1 MSQRRIDERHP
12 SREARPAIQ
21 ILKGKAMNSQT
32 NFHLTGPAAFLR
44 SRFSKIGVCGIALIL
59 TGCWGSD
66 DSSILAAQVTPPTPP
81 PVTYTIG
88 GNLSGLQSG
97 QVTLLLNG
105 ANAQTISANG
115 AFKFSTSVNS
125 GANYAVTVGTQPA
138 EQSCSV
144 TLGSGSATANVSNVA
159 VKCVSDT
166 YSVGGTVTGM
176 TAGTHVT
183 LLDNGGN
190 ATVVSSNTSFTFSNQ
205 ISAGGSYAVTV
216 GTQPTG
222 QTCSISH
229 GAASAVAASVS
240 NVTVVCAVDEFSVGG
255 NVTGLAT
262 GDQVTLL
269 NNGGNPTTVSANGAF
284 TFSSPVAF
292 GGNYA
297 VTVQVQPVGQTCSL
311 TGATGTNISA
321 NPSVAVSCATSL
333 LTTLYSFKADT
344 TDVGYPVG
352 NIMQATDGYFYGTG
366 YEDASVGGGG
376 VFKISSSGTESL
388 LYSFTGGAT
397 DGDYP
402 YAGLMQVANGNIYGL
417 TSSGGSNN
425 EGTIFQLTLAGAET
439 VLHMFGTA
447 ADAAYPEYA
456 TLVEGTDGYLYGTT
470 YEGGVN
476 GEGAVYRIKPDGSSY
491 SVVYSFGATQADG
504 YNPYGGLVFGSNGD
518 LYGVTGYG
526 GANNEGMAFELTT
539 SGTLTALH
547 SFGGP
552 SDGQVPLA
560 ALTLGKD
567 GNFYG
572 STSVGGPNGQGVV
585 FKMTP
590 TGTETVVYAFGT
602 NTSDG
607 SGTYE
612 PLIEGP
618 DGNFYGICYQG
629 GISNKGTFFVVSP
642 TTGQE
647 VILHRFAGG
656 TTDGELPVALL
667 LSSDGHFYGAT
678 LEGGTANA
686 GVFFRY

>member
-12 SREARPAIQ
+12 SWEARPAIQ

-32 NFHLTGPAAFLR
+32 NFRLSSPAAFLR

-66 DSSILAAQVTPPTPP
+66 DSSILAAQVTPQPA
-81 PVTYTIG
+81 TYTIG

-144 TLGSGSATANVSNVA
+144 TLGSGSATANVSSVA
-159 VKCVSDT
+159 VKCVSDA
-166 YSVGGTVTGM
+166 YSVGGTLTGM

-183 LLDNGGN
+183 LLDSGGN
-190 ATVVSSNTSFTFSNQ
+190 ATMVSSNTSFTFSNQ

-229 GAASAVAASVS
+229 GAASAVAANVS
-240 NVTVVCAVDEFSVGG
+240 NVSVVCAVDEFSVGG

-262 GDQVTLL
+262 GAQVTLL
-269 NNGGNPTTVSANGAF
+269 NNGGNPTTVGANGAF

-292 GGNYA
+292 GGSYA
-297 VTVQVQPVGQTCSL
+297 VTVQVQPIGQTCSL
-311 TGATGTNISA
+311 TGATGSNISA

-333 LTTLYSFKADT
+333 LTTLYSFKGDT
-344 TDVGYPVG
+344 TDIGYPVG

-366 YEDASVGGGG
+366 YGGGSAGGGG
-376 VFKISSSGTESL
+376 VFKISSGGTESL
-388 LYSFTGGAT
+388 LYSFAGGAS

-402 YAGLMQVANGNIYGL
+402 HAGLMQAGIGTIYGF
-417 TSSGGSNN
+417 TYGGGLND
-425 EGTIFQLTLAGAET
+425 EGVLFQLTLAGAET
-439 VLHMFGTA
+439 VLHMFGTGT
-447 ADAAYPEYA
+447 DAAYPEYGA
-456 TLVEGTDGYLYGTT
+456 LVEGTDGYLYGTT
-470 YEGGVN
+470 SEGGAY
-476 GEGAVYRIKPDGSSY
+476 GEGAAFRMKPDGSSY

-504 YNPYGGLVFGSNGD
+504 YNPYAGLVFGSNGD

-539 SGTLTALH
+539 GGTLTALY
-547 SFGGP
+547 SFAGAP
-552 SDGQVPLA
+552 ADGALPLA

-572 STSVGGPNGQGVV
+572 TTSNGGTNMQGIV
-585 FKMTP
+585 FKITP
-590 TGTETVVYAFGT
+590 TGTETLIYTFGT
-602 NTSDG
+602 NADDG
-607 SGTYE
+607 KGSYE
-612 PLIEGP
+612 PLIEGL
-618 DGNFYGICYQG
+618 DGNFYGTGIQG
-629 GISNKGTFFVVSP
+629 GTNDAGTLFVVSP
-642 TTGQE
+642 TSGQE
-647 VILHRFAGG
+647 VTLHSFAGG
-656 TTDGELPVALL
+656 ATDGRYPAGLVLG
-667 LSSDGHFYGAT
+667 SDGHFYGST
-678 LEGGTANA
+678 LQGGTADA

>member
-1 MSQRRIDERHP
+1 
-12 SREARPAIQ
+12 
-21 ILKGKAMNSQT
+21 MNSQI
-32 NFHLTGPAAFLR
+32 NFRRTGPAAFLR
-44 SRFSKIGVCGIALIL
+44 SRFSKIGACGIALIL

-66 DSSILAAQVTPPTPP
+66 DSSILAAQVSPQPTPQ

-105 ANAQTISANG
+105 AHAQTMSANG

-138 EQSCSV
+138 QQSCSV

-183 LLDNGGN
+183 LLDNGSN
-190 ATVVSSNTSFTFSNQ
+190 ATVVSANTSFTFSSQ

-229 GAASAVAASVS
+229 GAASSVAANVS
-240 NVTVVCAVDEFSVGG
+240 NVTVVCTVDEFSVGG

-262 GDQVTLL
+262 SEQVTLL

-292 GGNYA
+292 GGSYA
-297 VTVQVQPVGQTCSL
+297 VTVQVQPIGQTCSL
-311 TGATGTNISA
+311 TGATGSNISA

-333 LTTLYSFKADT
+333 LTTLYSFKGT
-344 TDVGYPVG
+344 PTDIGYPVG
-352 NIMQATDGYFYGTG
+352 NIIQAADGYFYGTG
-366 YEDASVGGGG
+366 YEDGSAGGGG
-376 VFKISSSGTESL
+376 VFKISSGGTESL
-388 LYSFTGGAT
+388 LYSFTGGGT
-397 DGDYP
+397 DGDYS
-402 YAGLMQVANGNIYGL
+402 YSGLIQLGNGNIYGL
-417 TSSGGSNN
+417 TSSGGAHN
-425 EGTIFQLTLAGAET
+425 EGVIYQLTLPGAET
-439 VLHMFGTA
+439 ILHSFGA
-447 ADAAYPEYA
+447 AGDAAYPEYA

-470 YEGGVN
+470 YEGGAN
-476 GEGAVYRIKPDGSSY
+476 GEGAAYRIKPDGSGY

-590 TGTETVVYAFGT
+590 AGTETVVYAFGT
-602 NTSDG
+602 IAGDG
-607 SGTYE
+607 AGTYQ

-629 GISNKGTFFVVSP
+629 GISNKGTLFVVSP

-647 VILHRFAGG
+647 VILHKFAGG
-656 TTDGELPVALL
+656 TTDGELPVALV

>member
-1 MSQRRIDERHP
+1 
-12 SREARPAIQ
+12 
-21 ILKGKAMNSQT
+21 MNSQT
-32 NFHLTGPAAFLR
+32 NFRLTGPAAFLR

-66 DSSILAAQVTPPTPP
+66 SSILAAQVTPQPP
-81 PVTYTIG
+81 PQPVTYTIG

-105 ANAQTISANG
+105 ANGQTMSANG

-159 VKCVSDT
+159 VKCVSVA

-190 ATVVSSNTSFTFSNQ
+190 ATMVSSNTSFTFSSQ

-229 GAASAVAASVS
+229 GAASAVAANVS

-262 GDQVTLL
+262 GEQVTLL

-284 TFSSPVAF
+284 TFSSPVTF
-292 GGNYA
+292 GGSYA
-297 VTVQVQPVGQTCSL
+297 VTVQVQPTGQTCSL
-311 TGATGTNISA
+311 TGATGSNISA
-321 NPSVAVSCATSL
+321 NPSVAVSCATSS
-333 LTTLYSFKADT
+333 LTTLYSFKGNT
-344 TDVGYPVG
+344 SDVGYPVG
-352 NIMQATDGYFYGTG
+352 NIIQAADGYFYGTG
-366 YEDASVGGGG
+366 YEDGSIGGGG
-376 VFKISSSGTESL
+376 VFKISSGGTESL
-388 LYSFTGGAT
+388 FYSFTGGAT

-402 YAGLMQVANGNIYGL
+402 YSGLIQVGNGNIYGL
-417 TSSGGSNN
+417 TSSGGANN
-425 EGTIFQLTLAGAET
+425 EGVIYQLTLPGTET
-439 VLHMFGTA
+439 VLHSFGSGN
-447 ADAAYPEYA
+447 DAAYPEYA
-456 TLVEGTDGYLYGTT
+456 TLVEGTDGYMYGTT
-470 YEGGVN
+470 YEGGAY
-476 GEGAVYRIKPDGSSY
+476 GEGAAYRIKPDGSSY
-491 SVVYSFGATQADG
+491 SVIFSFGQTQATG
-504 YNPYGGLVFGSNGD
+504 YNPYGGFVFGSNGD

-526 GANNEGMAFELTT
+526 GTNNEGMAFELTT

-547 SFGGP
+547 SFGGSP
-552 SDGQVPLA
+552 SDGAVPLA

-572 STSVGGPNGQGVV
+572 STSVGGPNGLGIV

-590 TGTETVVYAFGT
+590 VGTETVIYAFGT
-602 NTSDG
+602 NAGDG
-607 SGTYE
+607 SGTYQ

-629 GISNKGTFFVVSP
+629 GISNRGTLFVVSP

-647 VILHRFAGG
+647 VTLHEFAGG
-656 TTDGELPVALL
+656 TTDGELPVGLVL
-667 LSSDGHFYGAT
+667 GTDGHFYGST
-678 LEGGTANA
+678 LEGGTADA

>member
-1 MSQRRIDERHP
+1 
-12 SREARPAIQ
+12 
-21 ILKGKAMNSQT
+21 MNNQT
-32 NFHLTGPAAFLR
+32 NFRLTGPAAFLR
-44 SRFSKIGVCGIALIL
+44 SRFSKIGVCGVALIL

-66 DSSILAAQVTPPTPP
+66 DGSTPP
-81 PVTYTIG
+81 PQPTPQPVTYAIG

-105 ANAQTISANG
+105 ANAQTMSANG

-159 VKCVSDT
+159 VKCVSVT

-183 LLDNGGN
+183 LLDNGSN
-190 ATVVSSNTSFTFSNQ
+190 ATVVSANTSFTFSSQ

-229 GAASAVAASVS
+229 GAASAVAANIS

-262 GDQVTLL
+262 GEQVTLL

-284 TFSSPVAF
+284 TFSSPIAF
-292 GGNYA
+292 GGNFA
-297 VTVQVQPVGQTCSL
+297 VTVQVQPLGQTCSL
-311 TGATGTNISA
+311 TGATGSNISA
-321 NPSVAVSCATSL
+321 NSSVAVSCATSS
-333 LTTLYSFKADT
+333 LTILYSFKGTT
-344 TDVGYPVG
+344 TDIGYPVG

-366 YEDASVGGGG
+366 YEYASVGGGG
-376 VFKISSSGTESL
+376 VFKISSGGTESL
-388 LYSFTGGAT
+388 LYSFMGGAT

-402 YAGLMQVANGNIYGL
+402 YAGLMQVGNGNIYGL
-417 TSSGGSNN
+417 TSSGGANN
-425 EGTIFQLTLAGAET
+425 EGVLFQLTLAGVET
-439 VLHMFGTA
+439 VQHSFGTA
-447 ADAAYPEYA
+447 SDGAYPEYA

-470 YEGGVN
+470 YEGGAY
-476 GEGAVYRIKPDGSSY
+476 GEGSAFRMKPDGSSY
-491 SVVYSFGATQADG
+491 SVIFSFGQTQAAG

-526 GANNEGMAFELTT
+526 GTNNEGMIFELTT
-539 SGTLTALH
+539 SGTLTALY
-547 SFGGP
+547 SFGGTP

-572 STSVGGPNGQGVV
+572 TTSNGGPSGMGIV

-590 TGTETVVYAFGT
+590 AGTETVIYAFGT
-602 NTSDG
+602 NAGDG
-607 SGTYE
+607 AGTYQ
-612 PLIEGP
+612 PLI
-618 DGNFYGICYQG
+618 
-629 GISNKGTFFVVSP
+629 
-642 TTGQE
+642 
-647 VILHRFAGG
+647 
-656 TTDGELPVALL
+656 
-667 LSSDGHFYGAT
+667 
-678 LEGGTANA
+678 
-686 GVFFRY
+686 

>member
-1 MSQRRIDERHP
+1 
-12 SREARPAIQ
+12 
-21 ILKGKAMNSQT
+21 MNSQT
-32 NFHLTGPAAFLR
+32 NFRLTGPAAFLR

-66 DSSILAAQVTPPTPP
+66 DGSAPPPQPTPQ

-105 ANAQTISANG
+105 ANAQTMSANG

-159 VKCVSDT
+159 VKCVSVT

-183 LLDNGGN
+183 LLDNGSN
-190 ATVVSSNTSFTFSNQ
+190 ATVVSADTGFTFSSQ

-216 GTQPTG
+216 GMQPTG
-222 QTCSISH
+222 QTCTISH
-229 GAASAVAASVS
+229 GAASAVAANVS
-240 NVTVVCAVDEFSVGG
+240 NVAVVCAVDEFTVGG

-262 GDQVTLL
+262 GEQVTLL

-284 TFSSPVAF
+284 TFSSPIAF
-292 GGNYA
+292 GGNFA
-297 VTVQVQPVGQTCSL
+297 VTVQVQPLGQTCSL
-311 TGATGTNISA
+311 TGATGSNISA
-321 NPSVAVSCATSL
+321 NPSVAVSCATSS
-333 LTTLYSFKADT
+333 LTTLYSFKGTT
-344 TDVGYPVG
+344 TDIGYPVG
-352 NIMQATDGYFYGTG
+352 NIMQASDGYFYGTG

-376 VFKISSSGTESL
+376 VFKISSGGTESL

-402 YAGLMQVANGNIYGL
+402 YAGLMQVGNGNIYGL
-417 TSSGGSNN
+417 TSSGGPNN
-425 EGTIFQLTLAGAET
+425 EGVIFQLTLAGVET
-439 VLHMFGTA
+439 VQHDFGTA
-447 ADAAYPEYA
+447 SDGAYPEYA

-470 YEGGVN
+470 YEGGAN
-476 GEGAVYRIKPDGSSY
+476 GEGSAFRMKPDGSSY
-491 SVVYSFGATQADG
+491 SVVFSFGQTQATG

-526 GANNEGMAFELTT
+526 GTHNEGMIFELTT
-539 SGTLTALH
+539 SGTLTALY
-547 SFGGP
+547 SFGGTP

-572 STSVGGPNGQGVV
+572 TTSVGGPNGQGVV

-590 TGTETVVYAFGT
+590 AGTETVIYAFGT
-602 NTSDG
+602 NAGDG
-607 SGTYE
+607 AGTYQ
-612 PLIEGP
+612 PLIEGS

-629 GISNKGTFFVVSP
+629 GIGNRGTLFVVSP
-642 TTGQE
+642 TSGQE
-647 VILHRFAGG
+647 VILHAFTGG
-656 TTDGELPVALL
+656 TTDGELPVGLV
-667 LSSDGHFYGAT
+667 LSSDGHFYGST